1 MSKILLNID
10 KELKIKLKI
19 IAAKK
24 DCTVSKLLIDAIE
37 KMTKEND

>member
-10 KELKIKLKI
+10 RELKVKLKI

-24 DCTVSKLLIDAIE
+24 DCTVTALIIDAIR
-37 KMTKEND
+37 KLVDNN